1 MNLDS
6 LTPCRF
12 QCSTATLSLMRLK
25 PHGLACLHYS
35 HIGLETKI
43 APWTCNSMKPHGLAT
58 QTQISSSYCMFFHSF
73 IFIGHWRFSSCTC
86 AHSFPVRFRSSSHPV
101 PIQFRSGSDPVPIR
115 FMSGCL
121 TLRGMMITTYR
132 HHWSHHPQVAFSRNQ
147 IPPQIE
153 HHRLHR
159 YI

>member
-1 MNLDS
+1 MQHSYTELDAS
-6 LTPCRF
+6 K
-12 QCSTATLSLMRLK
+12 ATW
-25 PHGLACLHYS
+25 ACLLALQPHWLGDKNS
-35 HIGLETKI
+35 PMDLQFHEATWACHPDPDQQQLLHVFSLLHFHWSLEVFQLY
-43 APWTCNSMKPHGLAT
+43 M
-58 QTQISSSYCMFFHSF
+58 
-73 IFIGHWRFSSCTC
+73 CTLV
-86 AHSFPVRFRSSSHPV
+86 PGPV
-101 PIQFRSGSDPVPIR
+101 PIQFPSGSDPVPIRFRSGSDPVPIR